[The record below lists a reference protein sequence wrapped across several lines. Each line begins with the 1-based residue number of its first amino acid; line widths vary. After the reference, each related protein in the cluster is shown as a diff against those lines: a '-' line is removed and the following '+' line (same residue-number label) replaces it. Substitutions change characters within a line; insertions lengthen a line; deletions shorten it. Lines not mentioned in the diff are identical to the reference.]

1 MCLEEGPRVAT
12 LWAKSTRCEKNEVGE
27 RLKKEGWEASNREL
41 SAPTKTDK
49 IKQRTCT
56 PELFDS
62 SKQSP
67 MLGRTLHRSKSF
79 GAICGQLVVR
89 RLHERIC

>member
-62 SKQSP
+62 SKTIPDAWSH
-67 MLGRTLHRSKSF
+67 T
-79 GAICGQLVVR
+79 A
-89 RLHERIC
+89 